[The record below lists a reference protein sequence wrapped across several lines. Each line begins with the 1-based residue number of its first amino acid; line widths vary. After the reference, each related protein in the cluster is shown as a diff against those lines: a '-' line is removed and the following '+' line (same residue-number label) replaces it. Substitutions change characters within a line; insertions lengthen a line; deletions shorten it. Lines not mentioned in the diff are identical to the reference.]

1 MYARID
7 VPSGVVAVKLGET
20 LSAEDIT
27 GLYADVAAALAEL
40 DGRGQEQRL
49 HYYVDASAWSHLDF
63 EAMFEGLRQRL
74 LHLGWLNRFD
84 RVGIV
89 TDSPFVHGATGLFGV
104 VAPGMQL
111 RCFAPA
117 EADAALSWVK
127 DG

>member
-1 MYARID
+1 MYERID
-7 VPSGVVAVKLGET
+7 APSGVMAVKLGET

-27 GLYADVAAALAEL
+27 SLYADVEAAL
-40 DGRGQEQRL
+40 RQQQRL
-49 HYYVDASAWSHLDF
+49 HYYADASAWSHLDF

-74 LHLGWLNRFD
+74 LHLGWLSRFD

-89 TDSPFVHGATGLFGV
+89 TDSPFVQGATTLFGA

-117 EADAALSWVK
+117 EAEAAFSWVK